1 MPQFLEG
8 QYKPQFSA
16 FLKTWADLGNSHI
29 QFNVVDRETL
39 LNAQSH
45 PEKYQNLIVRVAGYS
60 AFFVDL
66 SKGVQNDIINRTV
79 QSF

>member
-1 MPQFLEG
+1 
-8 QYKPQFSA
+8 
-16 FLKTWADLGNSHI
+16 
-29 QFNVVDRETL
+29 VVDRETL
-39 LNAQSH
+39 LDAQSH